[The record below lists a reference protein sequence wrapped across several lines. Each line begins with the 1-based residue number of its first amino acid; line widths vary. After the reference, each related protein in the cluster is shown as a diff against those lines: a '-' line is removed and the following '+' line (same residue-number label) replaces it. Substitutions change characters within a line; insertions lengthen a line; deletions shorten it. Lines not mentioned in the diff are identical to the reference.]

1 MSKLVIVE
9 SPAKAKT
16 IGKYLGSDYVVKASM
31 GHLRDLPRKTMGVDL
46 EHDFEPEYGP
56 IEGKDKIISELR
68 KAAKEADFV
77 YLATDP
83 DREGEAI
90 SWHLKSLLNLKDG
103 EYKRVTFNEIT
114 KKGVH
119 YGIEHP
125 RDIDVDLVD
134 AQQARRILDRI
145 VGYRLSPFL
154 WRKVKRG
161 LSAGRVQ
168 SVATRLVVDREQEI
182 RAFQPEEY
190 WSIEAVLRTQAGGTF
205 TARYYGEPD
214 GKVELKNEEQTRKIV
229 DEVTGKPFLVSTI
242 KKGKKKK
249 SAAPPF
255 TTSTLQ
261 QEASRKLNMVP
272 RRTMSVAQ
280 ELYEGVELGGEYGL
294 TGLITYMRT
303 DSLRLSD
310 EATAAAAAYIQKRYG
325 EQFYPGKPRV
335 FKTKG
340 AAQDAH
346 EAIRP
351 SNVEIEPEAV
361 RDQLTPDQYKLYKL
375 IWSRFVAC
383 QMADAILDTISADI
397 TSEGHIFRASGHTVA
412 FPGFTAVYEES
423 TDDDKQGEKGEK
435 SESGKPLPEFDE
447 GDSLTADKIDPAQH
461 FTQPPARYTEASL
474 IRAMEEKGIGRPS
487 TYAPTIATII
497 DRDYVSKEN
506 RSLRPTP
513 LGEGVTGL
521 LVDKFKSVADYE
533 FTANMENQLDEV
545 EAGKVAYVQLLHTF
559 YDGFAGALEQAEKD
573 LDKTRIK
580 IPDEETDVVCEKCG
594 RKMVIKSGDSASS
607 LACPGF
613 PECTN
618 TKPMS
623 EDTGASCPTCGAKVV
638 KKKSARGY
646 VYYSCET
653 YPTCQFITWDKPLKT
668 KCPICDS
675 SLFRHTD
682 RDSKEVTDVC
692 LREGCTYKELV
703 KEGVSPE
710 EAEKNRQRREARAA
724 KAAERAAAKEAEE
737 AEKKT
742 KKTTRKTKKTEEAE
756 GEESKKKTTRKTAK
770 KAEAAEGEEPKKK
783 TTRKTTKKAET
794 AEGEEPKK
802 KTTRKTT
809 KKAEA
814 AEGEEPKKTT
824 RRTTKKAAAEGE
836 EPKKKTT
843 RKTTKKAET
852 EEV

>member
-16 IGKYLGSDYVVKASM
+16 IGKYLGGDYVVKASM

-214 GKVELKNEEQTRKIV
+214 GKVELKNEEQTHKIV

-351 SNVEIEPEAV
+351 SNVEIEPDAV

-435 SESGKPLPEFDE
+435 SESGKPLPAFDE

-594 RKMVIKSGDSASS
+594 RKMVIKSGRFGKF

-742 KKTTRKTKKTEEAE
+742 KKKKSTKKD
-756 GEESKKKTTRKTAK
+756 EST
-770 KAEAAEGEEPKKK
+770 EGEEPKKK
-783 TTRKTTKKAET
+783 TTR
-794 AEGEEPKK
+794 
-802 KTTRKTT
+802 RTT

-814 AEGEEPKKTT
+814 AEGEEPKKKTT